1 MRSLRLS
8 LIAVVVA
15 AWSCGGGGG
24 GSRPAALSS
33 RWTAPPILSHVPA
46 DSPYLVA
53 VLEPVNESL
62 RRRMLQGFDQQ
73 LAESMHMLDKA
84 RDSGHALEPWMRA
97 VIAIMNELRGKD
109 AATWTEQLGFDPRGK
124 FVLYGLSVWPVV
136 RIEIASPARLR
147 SAIERVLTAAGET
160 PQQRMLDGHAYW
172 VAGGKEL
179 SFVASVLDREAVV
192 AVVPTGSLDAALPL
206 VLGTRTPEHNLA
218 TTDTVPELFGR
229 HRFLGILLAY
239 VDARSLVDSVTR
251 PAPGPLDAPLRAA
264 TGPISPAC
272 RTDLDRLAAIA
283 PRLVLGY
290 RRLDDAGFEAS
301 AVVETAPGVV
311 SGLRKLH
318 TSVPEVTA
326 PLSGHPLFALGAAV
340 DPRQLVAWLGSVTQK
355 LHDHPFACPWF
366 SDVNEA
372 GRDLADK
379 LARPLPPT
387 WLGVRGFSMVVD
399 DVTPSPLDVAGHV
412 LVAGDRIADLVSS
425 LTGTIPWIA
434 GIPLARNGQPMA
446 LPIRQLQLPV
456 KSAHLALTTDRLVIA
471 AGENS
476 ERSATEH
483 LAAPAPRSSP
493 LALMAFDLPR
503 LQSILAKLGER
514 SNQSFG
520 YVRDIGIS
528 LDVVDE
534 GVAFD
539 FWGTWAPAPAPA
551 PAAP

>member
-8 LIAVVVA
+8 FIAVVVV

-24 GSRPAALSS
+24 TSRPAALSS

-53 VLEPVNESL
+53 VLEPMDESL
-62 RRRMLQGFDQQ
+62 RRRMLQGFDKQI
-73 LAESMHMLDKA
+73 AESMHMLDKA
-84 RDSGHALEPWMRA
+84 RDSGHTLEPWMR
-97 VIAIMNELRGKD
+97 VVSAIMNELRGKD

-147 SAIERVLTAAGET
+147 AAIERVLTAAGEK
-160 PQQRMLDGHAYW
+160 PQQRTLDGRAYW

-206 VLGTRTPEHNLA
+206 VLGTRMPERSLA
-218 TTDTVPELFGR
+218 ATDTVPELFGR
-229 HRFLGILLAY
+229 HRFLGVLLAY
-239 VDARSLVDSVTR
+239 VDARNLVDSATR
-251 PAPGPLDAPLRAA
+251 PGAGPFDAPLRAA

-272 RTDLDRLAAIA
+272 RADLDRLAVIA

-290 RRLDDAGFEAS
+290 RRIDQTGFEAS

-326 PLSGHPLFALGAAV
+326 PLTGHPMFALGAAV
-340 DPRQLVAWLGSVTQK
+340 DPRQLVAWLQGVTQK

-366 SDVNEA
+366 SDLNEA

-379 LARPLPPT
+379 LAQPLPPT

-399 DVTPSPLDVAGHV
+399 DVTSSPLAVAGHV

-425 LTGTIPWIA
+425 VAGAIPWIA

-456 KSAHLALTTDRLVIA
+456 ASAHLALTTDRLVIA

-476 ERSATEH
+476 ERRATEH

-493 LALMAFDLPR
+493 LALMAFDVPR
-503 LQSILAKLGER
+503 LQSILAKLGEH
-514 SNQSFG
+514 SSQTFG
-520 YVRDIGIS
+520 YVRDLGIS
-528 LDVVDE
+528 LDLVDE
-534 GVAFD
+534 GVALD
-539 FWGTWAPAPAPA
+539 MWGTWAPASPSAPTA
-551 PAAP
+551 P